1 MPAAEAKN
9 GTSTIS
15 VRAVLGL
22 TVALTLAACAAP
34 PAEVVAPTPPPPPPV
49 AAPPVAIAP
58 PPIVARAP
66 VSLCGRGSVAPTP
79 DGRLLN
85 HFPYPGVSESVL
97 LPAPPPLSDGGACR
111 VHPAMLGDLNRL
123 IAASNADPAVAGK
136 LRSVSCHR
144 GVALQAQTFCAGILS
159 GRSMGFRD
167 RAWASAPPGF
177 SEHAT
182 GYVIDFGTT
191 DRGGCPDADACF
203 AATPVGKWL
212 IANAARYGFEMS
224 FPAGNQQ
231 QMKWEPWHWRWVG
244 TSATAPGAASAR
256 AIFSQARKAFP
267 ARPGPE

>member
-1 MPAAEAKN
+1 MR
-9 GTSTIS
+9 T
-15 VRAVLGL
+15 VLGVTL
-22 TVALTLAACAAP
+22 ALTLAACAAP
-34 PAEVVAPTPPPPPPV
+34 PAEVAAPAPPPPV
-49 AAPPVAIAP
+49 AAPTVAIAP

-66 VSLCGRGSVAPTP
+66 VALCERGSVAPTR

-97 LPAPPPLSDGGACR
+97 LPAPPPLDDGGACR

-144 GVALQAQTFCAGILS
+144 GVAFQAQTFCAGILS

-167 RAWASAPPGF
+167 RAWASAPPGY

-182 GYVIDFGTT
+182 GYVVDFGTT

-224 FPAGNQQ
+224 FPAGNKQ

-244 TSATAPGAASAR
+244 TSAAVPGATAAR
-256 AIFSQARKAFP
+256 ATFSQARKSFP
-267 ARPGPE
+267 ARPRPE